1 MSSGSSDINTSPLI
15 QRLTQLLQREE
26 GQFLEFKSCIER
38 PYGRDKRLRPS
49 KDVAEDV
56 AVVLSAMANADGG
69 TLLVGIEDDKDI
81 SGVGYEKEDPIN
93 KIIRAPQNRVDPPL
107 KTRLEKIFVDG
118 KLVLL
123 FEVDWSPDVHRLTDG
138 RYLLRVGEH
147 NQPYPVDLI
156 HLMKEAKRKGLY
168 ERQFIPE
175 ATFDDLDLSLIEQF
189 RQRAGNGESVKELLS
204 RYRLIEE
211 DNGRLRITR
220 AALLLFARDPVK
232 WHPRCGV
239 DFVKYA
245 GTDRQFG
252 TRINV
257 VKRERL
263 DYPIVRLIVEAYR
276 VIKEHIRER
285 VLLHDLFFQEKF
297 EYPTFAWQEAI
308 INAIAHR
315 DYSITGIQVEFWMF
329 DDHLEV
335 RSPGPPPEPV
345 TIEQLAACR
354 RVHFSRNPTIIRVLT
369 DLGFTRELGEGI
381 PRMFEEMHRQG
392 LRPPEFKMEE
402 FIFTVILRNQLVF
415 EQETL
420 SWLEHYKQFSLS
432 PNQKRVLAY
441 AKGKGM
447 LFSSAEYQKVAE
459 VDRDT
464 AYKDIRNLLT
474 SGVVQPVR
482 KRGRTYRVIEPGEDA
497 VSPADMIVK
506 LLIPAI
512 KEKGFIVNTDVRD
525 ALKVSRPEAT
535 RRLTNVV
542 AEEYLKMIGKKYYP
556 TEKLLK
562 LIAD

>member
-1 MSSGSSDINTSPLI
+1 M
-15 QRLTQLLQREE
+15 
-26 GQFLEFKSCIER
+26 
-38 PYGRDKRLRPS
+38 
-49 KDVAEDV
+49 
-56 AVVLSAMANADGG
+56 
-69 TLLVGIEDDKDI
+69 
-81 SGVGYEKEDPIN
+81 
-93 KIIRAPQNRVDPPL
+93 
-107 KTRLEKIFVDG
+107 
-118 KLVLL
+118 
-123 FEVDWSPDVHRLTDG
+123 
-138 RYLLRVGEH
+138 
-147 NQPYPVDLI
+147 
-156 HLMKEAKRKGLY
+156 
-168 ERQFIPE
+168 
-175 ATFDDLDLSLIEQF
+175 
-189 RQRAGNGESVKELLS
+189 
-204 RYRLIEE
+204 
-211 DNGRLRITR
+211 
-220 AALLLFARDPVK
+220 
-232 WHPRCGV
+232 
-239 DFVKYA
+239 
-245 GTDRQFG
+245 
-252 TRINV
+252 
-257 VKRERL
+257 
-263 DYPIVRLIVEAYR
+263 
-276 VIKEHIRER
+276 
-285 VLLHDLFFQEKF
+285 
-297 EYPTFAWQEAI
+297 
-308 INAIAHR
+308 
-315 DYSITGIQVEFWMF
+315 
-329 DDHLEV
+329 
-335 RSPGPPPEPV
+335 
-345 TIEQLAACR
+345 
-354 RVHFSRNPTIIRVLT
+354 
-369 DLGFTRELGEGI
+369 GFTRELGEGI

-459 VDRDT
+459 VDRDA

>member
-1 MSSGSSDINTSPLI
+1 MSSGSSDINTSHLI

-49 KDVAEDV
+49 KDIAEDV

-69 TLLVGIEDDKDI
+69 TLLVGVEDDKDI
-81 SGVGYEKEDPIN
+81 TGVGYEKEDPIN

-107 KTRLEKIFVDG
+107 KTRLEKINVDG

-147 NQPYPVDLI
+147 NQPYPAELI

-175 ATFDDLDLSLIEQF
+175 ATFEDLDLSLIEQF
-189 RQRAGNGESVKELLS
+189 RKRAGNGESVKELLS
-204 RYRLIEE
+204 RYRLVEE

-220 AALLLFARDPVK
+220 AALLLFARDPLK
-232 WHPRCGV
+232 WHPRCGI

-257 VKRERL
+257 VKRDRL
-263 DYPIVRLIVEAYR
+263 DFPIVRLIVEAYR

-354 RVHFSRNPTIIRVLT
+354 RVHFSRNPTIVRVLT

-392 LRPPEFKMEE
+392 LCPPEFKMEE

-415 EQETL
+415 DQETL
-420 SWLEHYKQFSLS
+420 SWLEHYNQFSLS

-482 KRGRTYRVIEPGEDA
+482 KRGRTYRVIEPGEEA

-512 KEKGFIVNTDVRD
+512 KEKGFIVNTDVRE
-525 ALKVSRPEAT
+525 ALKISRPEAT
-535 RRLTNVV
+535 RRLTNIV
-542 AEEYLKMIGKKYYP
+542 AEEYLNMIGRKYYP
-556 TEKLLK
+556 TEKLQK
-562 LIAD
+562 LFTD